1 MSPLRQALL
10 VAGWEF
16 RRYFKWRDQVL
27 GLLVFLVIAG
37 LGYVGGRLANA
48 GERRMTVAVDG
59 VDVASLESA
68 GGGGRLAFV
77 ALASRPQAEADLR
90 EGSLHGILTRDAADA
105 FSLLVERDPR
115 HRGELS
121 VLLDSLVQRER
132 LAARG
137 MHPSELQQLMQPAR
151 LDLRFTNPHRGRVGR
166 GEIFMAAIAG
176 ALVLMAIFTS
186 MAYLL
191 TGITGE
197 KQLRVTESTI
207 SFVHPQAWID
217 GKILGIGAYGLV
229 NILNMAVGVLLLA
242 LVAGGAWGFSL
253 PAAAVRPSILLLL
266 LVCSGLALL
275 LWNAFF
281 AAFAATIDDPNTSA
295 RTSVMFLPMLFV
307 GMALWV
313 VLRDPDSLVSRGMA
327 LFPLTSSVALP
338 ARAILSEVGPLE
350 ILLSLMLQ
358 VATIGLVRRAAGRVV
373 RAGMLMYG
381 KEPSVREMVGLM
393 WRG

>member
-10 VAGWEF
+10 VAQWEF
-16 RRYFKWRDQVL
+16 RRYFKWRDQIL
-27 GLLVFLVIAG
+27 GLVVFLALAG
-37 LGYVGGRLANA
+37 LGYAGGRLANA
-48 GERRMTVAVDG
+48 GERPLTVAVDG
-59 VDVASLESA
+59 IDVAALEA
-68 GGGGRLAFV
+68 ARGGGRLTFV
-77 ALASRPQAEADLR
+77 PLAGRPRAEADLR
-90 EGSLHGILTRDAADA
+90 EGSLHGILTRDADGV

-115 HRGELS
+115 YSGELS
-121 VLLDSLVQRER
+121 ALLDGLVQRER
-132 LAARG
+132 LVARG
-137 MHPSELQQLMQPAR
+137 MHPSELQQLVQPAR
-151 LDLRFTNPHRGRVGR
+151 LDVRFTDPHRERVGR
-166 GEIFMAAIAG
+166 GERVLAAVAG
-176 ALVLMAIFTS
+176 ALVLMALFTT

-229 NILNMAVGVLLLA
+229 NVVNMAIGGLLLV
-242 LVAGGAWGFSL
+242 LVAGLAWGVGL
-253 PAAAVRPSILLLL
+253 PDAAVRPSILLLL
-266 LVCSGLALL
+266 LACSGLALL

-295 RTSVMFLPMLFV
+295 RTSVMLLPMLFIGLSLV
-307 GMALWV
+307 IV
-313 VLRDPDSLVSRGMA
+313 VRDPDSLVSRGLA

-338 ARAILSEVGPLE
+338 ARAILSDAGIPE
-350 ILLSLMLQ
+350 ILLSLTLLA
-358 VATIGLVRRAAGRVV
+358 ATIGLIRRAAGRVF

-381 KEPSVREMVGLM
+381 KEPSVREMLGLM